1 MKEPRFSRRPDIGQK
16 IHVSFEFFPPKTDE
30 METRLW
36 DTVQRL
42 EPLAPRFVSVTYGAG
57 GSTRERTARTVGRI
71 LTGST
76 LTPAAHLTCVDATRG
91 EIDNVIA
98 EFAVMGVKR
107 FVALRGDPTTGVGA
121 RYQPHP
127 GGYANGAELVGA
139 LKRVGDFD
147 VSVSAYPEKHP
158 ESPDFATDIEML
170 KRKVDNGATR
180 AITQFFF
187 DNDLY
192 ESYVERARR
201 AGIYIP
207 IVPGIL
213 PIHNFA
219 QVANFSGRCGAHI
232 PAWLAERFDGLQG
245 DPQTHALVA
254 AAVAA
259 EQVMDL
265 VERGVS
271 DFHFYTMN
279 RADLVFAVCHMIGI
293 RAHPAED
300 QTSADGASA
309 AA

>member
-1 MKEPRFSRRPDIGQK
+1 MNQPHFSRRPDIGAK
-16 IHVSFEFFPPKTDE
+16 ISVSFEFFPPKNDE
-30 METRLW
+30 MEARLW
-36 DTVQRL
+36 ETVTRL
-42 EPLAPRFVSVTYGAG
+42 EPLQPEFVSVTYGAG
-57 GSTRERTARTVGRI
+57 GSTRERTARTVRRI
-71 LTGST
+71 LTESR
-76 LTPAAHLTCVDATRG
+76 LTPAAHLTCVDAARG
-91 EIDNVIA
+91 EIDQVIG
-98 EFAVMGVKR
+98 EFAGMGVTR
-107 FVALRGDPTTGVGA
+107 FVALRGDPAEGVGA
-121 RYQPHP
+121 RYRPHE
-127 GGYANGAELVGA
+127 GGYANGAELVSA

-147 VSVSAYPEKHP
+147 ISVAAYPEKHP

-207 IVPGIL
+207 IVPGVL
-213 PIHNFA
+213 PVHNFT
-219 QVANFSGRCGAHI
+219 QVANFSARCGAHI
-232 PAWLAERFDGLQG
+232 PAWLTERFDGLQT

-254 AAVAA
+254 SAVAA

-279 RADLVFAVCHMIGI
+279 RADLAFAICHMIGI
-293 RAHPAED
+293 RAHAPAVN
-300 QTSADGASA
+300 AAPA

>member
-1 MKEPRFSRRPDIGQK
+1 MNQHLLSRRPDIGAK
-16 IHVSFEFFPPKTDE
+16 VNVSFEFFPPKTDD

-36 DTVQRL
+36 DTVKRL
-42 EPLAPRFVSVTYGAG
+42 EPLEPHFVSVTYGAG
-57 GSTRERTARTVGRI
+57 GSTRERTARTVKRI

-76 LTPAAHLTCVDATRG
+76 LTPAAHLTCVDATTG
-91 EIDNVIA
+91 EIDKVIA
-98 EFAVMGVKR
+98 EFGGMGVTR
-107 FVALRGDPTTGVGA
+107 FVALRGDPAAGVGA
-121 RYQPHP
+121 LYRPHE
-127 GGYANGAELVGA
+127 GGYANGAELVSA
-139 LKRVGDFD
+139 LKRVDDFD
-147 VSVSAYPEKHP
+147 ISVAAYPEKHP
-158 ESPDFATDIEML
+158 ESPDFVTDIEML

-213 PIHNFA
+213 PVHNFA
-219 QVANFSGRCGAHI
+219 QVANFSARCGAHV
-232 PAWLAERFDGLQG
+232 PAWLAERFDGLQS

-279 RADLVFAVCHMIGI
+279 RADLAFAICHMIGI
-293 RAHPAED
+293 RAQADDRIPA
-300 QTSADGASA
+300 GASA